1 MGLGNLLT
9 EVALNGQTYEV
20 SLNFIGRMIRGL
32 IGGVGSVG
40 VGIILFS
47 LILKFIVMPFDIFQ
61 RISMRKQNIK
71 MRENKD
77 KMEKLQKQY
86 AGNKELYNKKVMEM
100 YKTNG
105 ISVFSSCL
113 PLILSMVIFFVA
125 IGAFNDYS
133 TYSTVNNYNQL
144 VKAYDTKIETLCKDI
159 KDYNKSEDGII
170 YIDTED
176 AIVKFGITNDYINAQ
191 VANGKAEEATKRD
204 DAVGIWLEEQA
215 QDAVVIEYETNLKY
229 TTKFLWIKNI
239 WQTDATYKSPIQE
252 YSEFSATIF
261 PTTGCGGCSNAG
273 VDFDNGAG
281 DDVKITELNA
291 KAQKIYSEDNYNKV
305 TAKLGEQKNQSNG
318 YFILIVLSVGTILL
332 QQLFSSKANKE
343 QQKYSTVDGQGGSQ
357 TKMMMIIMTAM
368 FAIFSFLYSSAFA
381 IYMIM
386 SNVMSIIS
394 MFFIHK
400 AVDIFMEK
408 KEEKAFRAKHDRS
421 FSGKMNNKK
430 DKNK

>member
-159 KDYNKSEDGII
+159 KDYSKSEDGII

-176 AIVKFGITNDYINAQ
+176 AIVKFGITNDYIDAQ

-215 QDAVVIEYETNLKY
+215 QDAVVIEYETNLKD

-239 WQTDATYKSPIQE
+239 WQTDATYKSPVQE
-252 YSEFSATIF
+252 YSEFSATLF
-261 PTTGCGGCSNAG
+261 PTSGCGGCSSAG

-281 DDVKITELNA
+281 DDVKITELDA

-386 SNVMSIIS
+386 SNVMSLIS

-408 KEEKAFRAKHDRS
+408 KEEKEFRERHDRS
-421 FSGKMNNKK
+421 FSGKNKK
-430 DKNK
+430 